1 MSVESCARSA
11 KPMRILAAIIG
22 ATVAFGAL
30 TGSAAAAPVVHENT
44 ANFSAQT
51 FKTECAEDR
60 GRTVCTDTSV
70 AVFASDG
77 TAEACLSTFNY
88 EISRQGEFTPIGGKF
103 GCGPVAAGAFTFD
116 AKSLSGATLSSST
129 ITVEIIACDR
139 NGTCQPT
146 GDTDTATLAAT
157 FTGTGAVSSFRQNSK
172 SEFGNCT
179 TYFVGKGSS
188 RNADASVTIDG
199 QPLDPP
205 AMLFAS
211 TQKFKV
217 ICH

>member
-1 MSVESCARSA
+1 LEPSARSG

-22 ATVAFGAL
+22 AAVAFGAL
-30 TGSAAAAPVVHENT
+30 TSSASAAPIVHENT

-77 TAEACLSTFNY
+77 TAQACLSTFNY
-88 EISRQGEFTPIGGKF
+88 EISRQGQFTPIGGKF
-103 GCGPVAAGAFTFD
+103 GCGPVPAGNFTFD
-116 AKSLSGATLSSST
+116 AKSLSGAALSSTT
-129 ITVEIIACDR
+129 ITVEVIGCDR
-139 NGTCQPT
+139 NGNCQPT
-146 GDTDTATLAAT
+146 GETDTATLTAT
-157 FTGTGAVSSFRQNSK
+157 FTGTGAISTQRQNSK

-179 TYFVGKGSS
+179 TYFVGKGTS
-188 RNADASVTIDG
+188 RNADASATIDG

-205 AMLFAS
+205 AILFAS

>member
-1 MSVESCARSA
+1 VELPVRSA
-11 KPMRILAAIIG
+11 KPTRILATIIG
-22 ATVAFGAL
+22 AALAFGAL
-30 TGSAAAAPVVHENT
+30 TSSAIAAPVVHENT

-51 FKTECAEDR
+51 FKSECGEDR
-60 GRTVCTDTSV
+60 GRTVCTDTSLV
-70 AVFASDG
+70 VFASDG
-77 TAEACLSTFNY
+77 TAQACLSTFTY
-88 EISRQGEFTPIGGKF
+88 EVSRQGEFTPIGGEF
-103 GCGPVAAGAFTFD
+103 GCGPVPAGNFTFD
-116 AKSLSGATLSSST
+116 AKELTGATLSQTT
-129 ITVEIIACDR
+129 ITVEVIGCDR
-139 NGTCQPT
+139 NGRCQPT
-146 GDTDTATLAAT
+146 GETDDVTLAAT
-157 FTGTGAVSSFRQNSK
+157 FTGTGAISTQRQNSK

-179 TYFVGKGSS
+179 TYFVGKGAS